1 MDRAERIASVT
12 LVAFGVF
19 VAYYSDK
26 YLKLG
31 ILISPG
37 AGFFPYWI
45 GVVLAV
51 LGAVWLLNTFLARKA
66 PGPAEAECGSEG
78 ADMGGEPLRKRVLFR
93 FLPGVLLVVLYG
105 WLFEKAG
112 YFLSTVLF
120 MVGWQKVVERESW
133 LKTLLIAVLCAGGM
147 YALFSYLLKGVL
159 PTGTWFS

>member
-1 MDRAERIASVT
+1 MERAERIASVG
-12 LVAFGVF
+12 LVAFGLF
-19 VAYYSDK
+19 VAYYSRE

-45 GVVLAV
+45 GVALAV
-51 LGAVWLLNTFLARKA
+51 LGAVWILATFLAGKA
-66 PGPAEAECGSEG
+66 PRPAEAECGSNDAEQ
-78 ADMGGEPLRKRVLFR
+78 GEEPRHKRILSR

-112 YFLSTVLF
+112 HFVSTVLF
-120 MVGWQKVVERESW
+120 MVGWQKVVEREGW
-133 LKTLLIAVLCAGGM
+133 LKTAVIALLCAGAM

-159 PTGTWFS
+159 PTGSWFS

>member
-1 MDRAERIASVT
+1 MERAERIASVG
-12 LVAFGVF
+12 LVAFGLF
-19 VAYYSDK
+19 VAYYSRE

-51 LGAVWLLNTFLARKA
+51 LGGVWLLATFMAGKA
-66 PGPAEAECGSEG
+66 PRPAEAECGSTDAEQG
-78 ADMGGEPLRKRVLFR
+78 KEPLPNRILYR
-93 FLPGVLLVVLYG
+93 FLPGVLLIVLYA

-120 MVGWQKVVERESW
+120 MVGWQKGVERQTW
-133 LKTLLIAVLCAGGM
+133 LKTAVIALLCAGGM

-159 PTGTWFS
+159 PTGTWLS